1 MLNTSIPHDLYVK
14 RLKINRELPF
24 CDTPVCARKQKMAH
38 PVLKYAFLEP
48 AATAAMHCHPAGEPP
63 SAGAEPIFKMD
74 CAD

>member
-1 MLNTSIPHDLYVK
+1 M
-14 RLKINRELPF
+14 
-24 CDTPVCARKQKMAH
+24 PVCARKQKMAH